1 MDSGD
6 CFQCRFGT
14 GQHNAGQN
22 DEQCAAKVNGVSR
35 DVFGEDFTEQAVPH
49 GKGTGMEPEIGGTMT
64 MIIIVVF
71 QIVLPAVITLAVSEF
86 MRKKGWIKDGDMKL
100 EL

>member
-1 MDSGD
+1 MKIWNEVWDYV
-6 CFQCRFGT
+6 
-14 GQHNAGQN
+14 
-22 DEQCAAKVNGVSR
+22 K
-35 DVFGEDFTEQAVPH
+35 
-49 GKGTGMEPEIGGTMT
+49 
-64 MIIIVVF
+64 MIIIVVV